1 MQLENLISIV
11 IPAYNVSKYLR
22 QCLSSILHQSA
33 KNYQIIIVNDGST
46 DDTGK
51 ICEEYQKN
59 NSIKYIYQENKGL
72 GAAAIQDLHMLIRRM
87 YASLTVM
94 IGRISDL

>member
-1 MQLENLISIV
+1 MNE
-11 IPAYNVSKYLR
+11 
-22 QCLSSILHQSA
+22 A

-72 GAAAIQDLHMLIRRM
+72 GAARNTGLDVLDAIGKIELPNN
-87 YASLTVM
+87 V
-94 IGRISDL
+94 RIKTCSAD